1 MMTEQTNKPN
11 DEAIDDN
18 AKVAVVKENVKQTGI
33 AVNTFNAGSLNSLN
47 LFDEKQLASA
57 INFLDKVMRTDKGGF
72 KTVNEGLA
80 VLMRAKDLDI
90 PFSSS
95 LEHIHVINGKTGVD
109 IHIIKALLLRAGVTW
124 RCTKNY
130 TPLYEYTDGINVY
143 VDNLLPDYVEKCK
156 SRKEAEEKQANSKDN
171 KDVVFIYPVQFYSD
185 IKKVVYKSYQLD
197 GRFAIAVT
205 KTDID
210 AIIKAGKMPVYRI
223 PNQPVDYITEYEFT
237 RTVND
242 RTITAVSSFSYSE
255 AMTAGM
261 FDKDTY
267 KKYPKVLIGH
277 RAFTYGARD
286 IASDAIMGCMETTE
300 LKIISGKELNDAE
313 IADFEEVK

>member
-57 INFLDKVMRTDKGGF
+57 VNFLDKVMRTDKGGF

-171 KDVVFIYPVQFYSD
+171 KDVAFIYPVQFYSD

-237 RTVND
+237 RTVNG
-242 RTITAVSSFSYSE
+242 RTITTVSSFSYSE

-313 IADFEEVK
+313 IADFAEVK

>member
-57 INFLDKVMRTDKGGF
+57 VNFLDKVMRTDKGGF

-223 PNQPVDYITEYEFT
+223 LNQPVDYITEYEFT
-237 RTVND
+237 RTVNG

>member
-33 AVNTFNAGSLNSLN
+33 TVNTFNAGSLNSLN

-57 INFLDKVMRTDKGGF
+57 VNFLDKVMRTDKGGF

-223 PNQPVDYITEYEFT
+223 PNQPIDYITEYEFT
-237 RTVND
+237 RTVNG